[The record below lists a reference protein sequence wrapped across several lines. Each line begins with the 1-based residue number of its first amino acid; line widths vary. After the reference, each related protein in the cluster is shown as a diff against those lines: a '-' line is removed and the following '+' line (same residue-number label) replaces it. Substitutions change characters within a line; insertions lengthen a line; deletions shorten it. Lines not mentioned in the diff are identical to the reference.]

1 MSTTKVHQDRVPAK
15 YREHMKDDE
24 LQRFNALNER
34 ASRQKQILKDTNADR
49 NVIIRRAIRRMR
61 RANGKN

>member
-1 MSTTKVHQDRVPAK
+1 MN
-15 YREHMKDDE
+15 DDE
-24 LQRFNALNER
+24 LQRLSVLDER
-34 ASRQKQILKDTNADR
+34 AARQKQILKETNADR